1 MPEAGFISASMAK
14 DVMTN
19 GRGKDNPFGAT
30 FMTRA
35 HHVGAGRVGYD
46 TSTDISHLASVE
58 WGNEQQWVATEAYQ
72 DATMATVHSVEKWH
86 QLEDRFGCTVDGLV
100 GEDGMIEIKCPNSIN
115 HLRNVL
121 YNEQLD
127 DYIHQIQ
134 FSLWITG
141 RQWCD
146 FISFDSRAPIGLQL
160 HVHRVERDEVAIAE
174 LKERAGAMDIEAD
187 RIAELLRTKME
198 TK

>member
-1 MPEAGFISASMAK
+1 
-14 DVMTN
+14 
-19 GRGKDNPFGAT
+19 
-30 FMTRA
+30 
-35 HHVGAGRVGYD
+35 
-46 TSTDISHLASVE
+46 
-58 WGNEQQWVATEAYQ
+58 
-72 DATMATVHSVEKWH
+72 
-86 QLEDRFGCTVDGLV
+86 
-100 GEDGMIEIKCPNSIN
+100 
-115 HLRNVL
+115 VL

-174 LKERAGAMDIEAD
+174 LKERAGAMDVEAD